1 MNKKTKTA
9 IAVGV
14 VAIAGYLIYRQS
26 QKKAFANLIKSRIS
40 SAPAGVTLVPKCMQ
54 SPEKGSTLNAADG
67 SGVYYECCKQG
78 VFGKIKATKDCSGAA
93 IGGTTASVF
102 TF

>member
-26 QKKAFANLIKSRIS
+26 QKKGFANFTRAKIS
-40 SAPAGVTLVPKCMQ
+40 SAPAGVTLVPKCAY
-54 SPEKGSTLNAADG
+54 SPVKGSTLTAPDG
-67 SGVYYECCKQG
+67 GTYFECCKQG
-78 VFGKIKATKDCSGAA
+78 VFGKEKSAKDCGAMTST
-93 IGGTTASVF
+93 GTTASVL